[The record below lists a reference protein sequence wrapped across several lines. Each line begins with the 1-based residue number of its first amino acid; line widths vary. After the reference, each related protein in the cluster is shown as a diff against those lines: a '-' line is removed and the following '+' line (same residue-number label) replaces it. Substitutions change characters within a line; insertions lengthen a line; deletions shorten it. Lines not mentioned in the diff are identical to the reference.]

1 MILNSLSSRVQAA
14 SETRIAIS
22 RGSEGKKRRD
32 THTHAHTETDSF
44 LKKVMVKI
52 YTAERGN
59 HRNGRVYKRKKAISF
74 YVTKLASPPIHLLFI
89 QHSL

>member
-1 MILNSLSSRVQAA
+1 MSSRVQAA

-52 YTAERGN
+52 YTAE
-59 HRNGRVYKRKKAISF
+59 
-74 YVTKLASPPIHLLFI
+74 
-89 QHSL
+89 